1 MDRFETFLKGYLM
14 AIDACDKE
22 AKSMEEYYMEFY
34 NRKGSDY
41 KRLKYASDGI
51 RAFRFRL
58 DALRAQVIEY
68 KKKMLEE
75 GE

>member
-1 MDRFETFLKGYLM
+1 MDRLEAFLKGYLM

-22 AKSMEEYYMEFY
+22 AKRTEEYYREFY

-41 KRLKYASDGI
+41 KRLKDASDVI

-58 DALRAQVIEY
+58 DALRAQVIEC

-75 GE
+75 DE